1 LGLEIVVSSGLGTVT
16 PGDDAVLIQT
26 HTDKGSTSQYV
37 EYVLNFAVSMMTEN
51 QTFKKPGETGQATQL
66 APEYTE
72 DWLKFRGYGAR
83 RDVGDSYYSETDL
96 MHVSFPQELNKTE
109 RPELTQLMWNNMLEA
124 ARRLIITTTE
134 GEKRE
139 PCFTTK
145 DNRFNHLKQKETFN
159 YTRFQTVF
167 QTAMKL
173 AVLEGRVLLNRKM
186 VGHVLTEQR
195 NDAFFKDLWLEDT
208 RTNSGEEQKRC
219 SNGLSKCIFDGETR
233 TLNMKSPR
241 LLILMAI
248 QSLLAS
254 ATEIKVGETNH
265 IKTPTFPATKSV
277 KVIIEKECCKWWSSC
292 DFDQPLFLF
301 FNTTDETCKS
311 YLGLLQDVVKGEA
324 KVTQHKLKFNPAEV
338 KARMERMEAMRK
350 RKQL

>member
-1 LGLEIVVSSGLGTVT
+1 MCTKLRTILLGLEIVVSSGLGTVT

-254 ATEIKVGETNH
+254 ATEIKVVQDCGVEGNRSC
-265 IKTPTFPATKSV
+265 TPFSKRLFVLCTLLNALASTGDCALFGQTTCFYCIRKGYIWRQSL
-277 KVIIEKECCKWWSSC
+277 CCRVRSRS
-292 DFDQPLFLF
+292 FRTVALVGAPRFMVQ
-301 FNTTDETCKS
+301 S
-311 YLGLLQDVVKGEA
+311 RGHA
-324 KVTQHKLKFNPAEV
+324 
-338 KARMERMEAMRK
+338 
-350 RKQL
+350 